1 MSEIGHNQPP
11 SMAITAGEVAKNLSD
26 WMAENPTIET
36 EEIARTAKTWV
47 DRAFLCLKDLDDERI
62 GQVRPLNEQVKTI
75 NASYRGPCDLL
86 SGVMHELKSRLDKF
100 ILAEEAK
107 RRALAAEAARLAQ
120 LAEAAARAAELA
132 EQDALAE
139 ADSGVL
145 GVDTAGAIDG
155 ANQAFSDY
163 ERAVRQAQLAK
174 REEKVKIGGGF
185 RRATAARDTEV
196 LTIEDAPTLLMVLG
210 VTEDIEAAF
219 LKSARAYKRY
229 HGKYPKGIIVTTIRG
244 I

>member
-1 MSEIGHNQPP
+1 MNEIGHNQPP
-11 SMAITAGEVAKNLSD
+11 SMVDTAGETTRGLSD
-26 WMAENPTIET
+26 WLAEHPSIT
-36 EEIARTAKTWV
+36 EESAREAKTWI
-47 DRAFLCLKDLDDERI
+47 DRSVLGLQDLDAERT
-62 GQVRPLNEQVKTI
+62 GLVRPLNDQVKEI
-75 NASYRGPCDLL
+75 NGRYRAPRELL
-86 SGVMHELKSRLDKF
+86 EAVTNELRSRLDKF